1 MNISRRTLLGSMVAA
16 LLDPI
21 AIVRGQTTPNPAES
35 ANSKTVKTEMKITIG
50 SKTFTAILEEN
61 PTAAAFKAMLP
72 LKVKM
77 TELNGN
83 EKYYRLGRELPTN
96 TTKPRKIEAGDLML
110 YGADTLVLFYKSFP
124 TTYSYTQLGRII
136 DPEGLA
142 VAVGSEDATVSF
154 ELI

>member
-1 MNISRRTLLGSMVAA
+1 MPLIRTLLFILASVSLLTALAA
-16 LLDPI
+16 E
-21 AIVRGQTTPNPAES
+21 RTTSKPA
-35 ANSKTVKTEMKITIG
+35 NIEMKITIG
-50 SKTFTAILEEN
+50 SKTFTAVLNDN
-61 PTAAAFKAMLP
+61 PTAASFKSMLP

-96 TTKPRKIEAGDLML
+96 ATKPGKIETGDLML

-124 TTYSYTQLGRII
+124 TSYSYTQIGRIN

-142 VAVGSEDATVSF
+142 AAVGSGDPTVTF
-154 ELI
+154 EKGVTP